1 MSHPAGL
8 PHAGLP
14 RAVLFDWDNTLVDS
28 WGIIEASVNVTLEAM
43 GHQPWTSE
51 EIRVRVRH
59 SLRNAFP
66 PLFGDRWEE
75 ARAIYYGHFA
85 ANHIQQLRA
94 LPGADALIRA
104 LHERGVYLAVVSNKT
119 GRFLRAEAEAL
130 GWSGYFGGLVGAG
143 DAAADKPAPDPVAM
157 ALAPAGL
164 SVDETRAGDAADG
177 GVWFVG
183 DADID
188 MECAHTAG
196 CLPVLVSNGD
206 GDFGRFPPALRV
218 DDCVALCNLVRR
230 LGGAISDT
238 NSSERAPRA

>member
-1 MSHPAGL
+1 MTPPAR
-8 PHAGLP
+8 LP

-28 WGIIEASVNVTLEAM
+28 WGIIEASVNVTLVAM

-75 ARAIYYGHFA
+75 ARAIYYGHYA
-85 ANHIQQLRA
+85 DNHIQQLRA
-94 LPGADALIRA
+94 LPGAETLIKA

-130 GWSGYFGGLVGAG
+130 GWSKYFGCLAGAG
-143 DAAADKPAPDPVAM
+143 DAAADKPAVAPVTM
-157 ALAPAGL
+157 ALTPAGL
-164 SVDETRAGDAADG
+164 AAGEA
-177 GVWFVG
+177 WFVG

-188 MECAHTAG
+188 MECAHAAG
-196 CLPVLVSNGD
+196 CLPVLVGGNRET
-206 GDFGRFPPALRV
+206 DFSRFPPMIAV
-218 DDCVALCNLVRR
+218 DDCTALCGLV
-230 LGGAISDT
+230 LGLDGVIPDN
-238 NSSERAPRA
+238 NSPGRAASA